1 MRRHKA
7 FTLVE
12 LLVVIAVISILV
24 ALLVPTL
31 KKAMETS
38 ALVQCKHNL
47 QTLIM
52 AVQEYATKFDRS
64 LPFNNWLG
72 AGKDA
77 NWKNTY
83 NAAGWLYEY
92 PINPVPEEVETGSL
106 WPYIR
111 SRESYRCPRHDP
123 PYNRGNAEKL
133 TSYLMNGAVSRYA
146 NAAQMVPYKIHQMP
160 SDAICFWEVDETQA
174 GDYWNDGS
182 NIPSQPVTRRHDEG
196 GTVVCFDGHVEW
208 IARTA
213 FDVER
218 TKYPGRLWC
227 APTSNGQ

>member
-38 ALVQCKHNL
+38 ALSQCKSNQL
-47 QTLIM
+47 TLVM
-52 AVQEYATKFDRS
+52 AVQTYATEFDSS
-64 LPFNNWLG
+64 LPFNNWIG

-77 NWKNTY
+77 NWKN
-83 NAAGWLYEY
+83 NFDAAGWLYEY

-111 SRESYRCPRHDP
+111 SRGSYRCPRHAP
-123 PYNRGNAEKL
+123 PYTRGDAEKL
-133 TSYLMNGAVSRYA
+133 TSYVMNGAVSRYD
-146 NAAQMVPYKIHQMP
+146 NATQMVPYKIHQMRAN
-160 SDAICFWEVDETQA
+160 AICFWEVDETQG

-182 NIPSQPVTRRHDEG
+182 NSPPQVITKRHDEG
-196 GTVVCFDGHVEW
+196 GTVACFGGHVEW
-208 IARTA
+208 MSRT
-213 FDVER
+213 DYDTER
-218 TKYPGRLWC
+218 NKYPGRLWC
-227 APTSNGQ
+227 APSFNGK